1 MKTLL
6 VPAAAAALLALAPMA
21 ALAKTSTN
29 FSDAVIKSINPSA
42 RTVTLADGNTYGL
55 NYAGLVGQLQPGAH
69 VNLHV
74 QDVNGANV
82 VTSVTRAS

>member
-6 VPAAAAALLALAPMA
+6 VPAAAATLLALAPMA

-55 NYAGLVGQLQPGAH
+55 L
-69 VNLHV
+69 
-74 QDVNGANV
+74 
-82 VTSVTRAS
+82 